1 MSAVIRGTETAFVAL
16 GQNSRDVENLDIGQ
30 QG

>member
-1 MSAVIRGTETAFVAL
+1 MSAVIRGTETTFVGL
-16 GQNSRDVENLDIGQ
+16 GQNSRDVEELDIEQ